1 MNNFSTSQVT
11 EEQLLSGIY
20 SGNEEAY
27 RKLFYTYFE
36 PLSFYANKYLNDM
49 DAARDMVQEVMS
61 HIYENR
67 ETLRINESLK
77 SFLYR
82 SVSNR
87 SLNVL
92 KHEEVKTRHHS
103 IIRERSDEIFD
114 EDLMETSELQAKIN
128 RLMDE
133 LPDACRQVFIMSRM
147 EEKSNK
153 EIADELNISKRTVET
168 QISKALKVLRNALK
182 IIILEIILKN
192 F

>member
-92 KHEEVKTRHHS
+92 KHEEVKTRHHT
-103 IIRERSDEIFD
+103 IIRERSDETFD

-133 LPDACRQVFIMSRM
+133 LPDACRQVFIMSRI
-147 EEKSNK
+147 EEKSNQ